1 MLLIRPKLFLTF
13 FVFFLVPLGLLV
25 GINYWRGRRATE
37 WALLR
42 NLESVLANFAQDLRD
57 DLHEHENDLVILSR
71 SETLQDYLAAQDVM
85 AATRDPSVEMRPGLT
100 SQLSNRSHFVSVAL
114 FDQNKRPVLFAV
126 RRSARQESDGPVFQ
140 LGDFLPGGSTP
151 DEKVWTAT
159 TSAPILSSISTT
171 SSGAH
176 LHITVPIFP
185 RAVSPKDRAPGPTG
199 ALVGEV
205 GLDSIFSQAAKRWGE
220 RTASEAISFRSPVR
234 TIVAINYSGDNS
246 GRILYHPN
254 PALKYQSV
262 ANSLPELKLVKQ
274 SMLAGERG
282 WQSFTTTSGEEIAA
296 AYRPLP
302 GLNISIAALE
312 NYSESLAG
320 LRRTAWIG
328 IIYSLLFATVAALLL
343 ARYWERRSRGIER
356 VREGAAAIA
365 GGKLDHRIEL
375 LSSDENRALA
385 DSFNLMSEQLREQI
399 AHETEA
405 RQFQSFVKL
414 SAMLTHDLKNAIGAL
429 SLIVGNMERHFDN
442 QEFRADAM
450 KSLNIATQNLG
461 TLVDRLTN
469 PVRTLSGEYKRPR
482 PVDLVPM
489 LKRSLE
495 IAAGSKAAQHEM
507 EVLLPPSVMALVDG
521 EGIEKV
527 IENLVFNALE
537 AMSQKAGKLTVA
549 AGNAGPGETFFSI
562 TDTGSGMSREFI
574 ERQLYRPF
582 ATTKKKGVG
591 LGLYTC
597 REVVR
602 ANLGSIEVDSTEG
615 AGTTFRVVLPS
626 ATIEPTD

>member
-13 FVFFLVPLGLLV
+13 LVLCLVPLGLLV
-25 GINYWRGRRATE
+25 GINYWRGGRAIE
-37 WALLR
+37 SALRL
-42 NLESVLANFAQDLRD
+42 NLESALANFAQDLTD
-57 DLHEHENDLVILSR
+57 DLHGHENDLVILSR
-71 SETLQDYLAAQDVM
+71 SESLQNYLPAQDLL
-85 AATRDPSVEMRPGLT
+85 AATREPPVEMRAGPAL
-100 SQLSNRSHFVSVAL
+100 QLSNRSHFVSIAL

-126 RRSARQESDGPVFQ
+126 RRPAGQASEGPVFQ
-140 LGDFLPGGSTP
+140 LRDFLPGGSTP
-151 DEKVWTAT
+151 DETVWTAT
-159 TSAPILSSISTT
+159 TTAPILSSVRTT

-176 LHITVPIFP
+176 LHITVPVLP
-185 RAVSPKDRAPGPTG
+185 KAVSPNDRAPKPTG

-205 GLDSIFSQAAKRWGE
+205 GLDSMFSQAAKRWEERSGGE
-220 RTASEAISFRSPVR
+220 ANSSSSRSRAIVV
-234 TIVAINYSGDNS
+234 IDNS

-262 ANSLPELKLVKQ
+262 ANSLPEWKLLGQ
-274 SMLAGERG
+274 SMLAGESG
-282 WQSFTTTSGEEIAA
+282 WRRFISTSGEEMAVA
-296 AYRPLP
+296 HRPLP
-302 GLNISIAALE
+302 GPNISIAALE
-312 NYSESLAG
+312 NYSEALAS

-328 IIYSLLFATVAALLL
+328 ITFSLLFATVTAILL
-343 ARYWERRSRGIER
+343 ARYWQRRSVGIER
-356 VREGAAAIA
+356 VRAGAAAIA

-375 LSSDENRALA
+375 LSSDENRAVA
-385 DSFNLMSEQLREQI
+385 DSLNLMSEQLREQI
-399 AHETEA
+399 ARETEA

-414 SAMLTHDLKNAIGAL
+414 SAMLTHDLKNAIEAL

-442 QEFRADAM
+442 EKFRADAM
-450 KSLNIATQNLG
+450 KSLNIAARNLRA
-461 TLVDRLTN
+461 LVDRLTN
-469 PVRTLSGEYKRPR
+469 PVTTLSGEYKRPR

-495 IAAGSKAAQHEM
+495 IAAGSEAAQHEI
-507 EVLLPPSVMALVDG
+507 EAQLPSSVMALVDG
-521 EGIEKV
+521 ERIEKV

-537 AMSQKAGKLTVA
+537 AMSQKPGKLTVA
-549 AGNAGPGETFFSI
+549 AGTAGAGKTFFSI
-562 TDTGSGMSREFI
+562 KDTGSGMSREFI
-574 ERQLYRPF
+574 ERELYHPF

-626 ATIEPTD
+626 P